1 MNWLDIVIIIFLA
14 VSVISGIMSGFI
26 KTLFSLVGLI
36 VGVVLAGRFY
46 ISLAERLTFISDE
59 NTAKIVAFILIFAV
73 VSIIAAILGVIFT
86 KIVSAMALGWIN
98 RLLGGIAGLFL
109 GAISIAAL
117 LVILVK
123 FAGIGDLVSGSALA
137 TFLIDKLPIVTGLL
151 PKEFDTINQFFQ

>member
-1 MNWLDIVIIIFLA
+1 MNWLDIVIIILLA
-14 VSVISGIMSGFI
+14 LSVISGIMSGFI
-26 KTLFSLVGLI
+26 KTIFSLVGLI

-46 ISLAERLTFISDE
+46 VSLAERLTFISDD
-59 NTAKIVAFILIFAV
+59 NIAKIVAFIIIFAA
-73 VSIIAAILGVIFT
+73 VSIIAALLGLIFT
-86 KIVSAMALGWIN
+86 KIVSATPLGWVN

-123 FAGIGDLVSGSALA
+123 FTSIGDFVGGSALA
-137 TFLIDKLPIVTGLL
+137 NFLIDKLPIVTGLL

>member
-1 MNWLDIVIIIFLA
+1 MNWLDIVIIILLV
-14 VSVISGIMSGFI
+14 VSIISGIISGFI

-36 VGVVLAGRFY
+36 IGVVLAGRFY
-46 ISLAERLTFISDE
+46 VALAGRLSFISDE
-59 NTAKIVAFILIFAV
+59 NTAKIVAFIIIFAAV
-73 VSIIAAILGVIFT
+73 AIIAAILGVIFT
-86 KIVSAMALGWIN
+86 KIVSAMSLGWIN

-123 FAGIGDLVSGSALA
+123 FTGLGDVVSGSALA

-151 PKEFDTINQFFQ
+151 PSEFDTINQFFQ